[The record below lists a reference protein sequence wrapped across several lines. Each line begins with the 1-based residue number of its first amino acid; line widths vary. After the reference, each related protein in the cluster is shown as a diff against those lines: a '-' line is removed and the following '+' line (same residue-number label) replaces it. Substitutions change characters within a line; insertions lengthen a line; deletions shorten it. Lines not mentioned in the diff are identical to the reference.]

1 MDSAWWDR
9 LVYRPCPRHRS
20 GLLGDEEYDYDAPAN
35 VPQHM
40 SWPPSQEAEEEVIS
54 MEEYMSPGLSEEKTV
69 RLAMVQSELIELG
82 QWEGLGV

>member
-1 MDSAWWDR
+1 MDSEWWDR
-9 LVYRPCPRHRS
+9 LVYRPCQRHRS
-20 GLLGDEEYDYDAPAN
+20 GLLDDEEYDYDAPAN
-35 VPQHM
+35 APQHM